1 MERGARAR
9 ARERECVNLKRFGKK
24 EKTHSSLF
32 PFFVSSLAR
41 ASPPLFPIMHRLAA
55 FLVDCNLNDNAAC
68 SLAEAL
74 REVGAKLS
82 LSSPAVAAAGGPEAP
97 RVGLFVAS
105 PPNAAAAEAAQG
117 PRRLGVSMQ
126 VRTKGRERERLKEIE
141 RERER
146 ERERASSMT
155 QRRRNKLS
163 PSTSTSQPRQQHKQV
178 LIKPSAFEPR
188 DWFQK
193 VARLPELAT
202 AGPFGG
208 EAGASALSEAFS
220 TLVAAAEASS
230 SAAAAAAA
238 APAAAPARPP
248 VAVPGYSQRTAVSL
262 MRVLDLI
269 RESKGGGGSATSR
282 FDGAA
287 AAEAEAVAGAASAAA
302 AAAGGTATAAE
313 IDAASP
319 PPSSPLATIYVITHA
334 LSDPG
339 AFAPAL
345 RAAAADRVGVS

>member
-1 MERGARAR
+1 
-9 ARERECVNLKRFGKK
+9 
-24 EKTHSSLF
+24 
-32 PFFVSSLAR
+32 
-41 ASPPLFPIMHRLAA
+41 
-55 FLVDCNLNDNAAC
+55 
-68 SLAEAL
+68 
-74 REVGAKLS
+74 
-82 LSSPAVAAAGGPEAP
+82 
-97 RVGLFVAS
+97 
-105 PPNAAAAEAAQG
+105 
-117 PRRLGVSMQ
+117 
-126 VRTKGRERERLKEIE
+126 
-141 RERER
+141 
-146 ERERASSMT
+146 MT

-287 AAEAEAVAGAASAAA
+287 AAEAEVVAGAASAAA
-302 AAAGGTATAAE
+302 AAAAGTATAAE
-313 IDAASP
+313 IDASSP

>member
-82 LSSPAVAAAGGPEAP
+82 LSSPAVAAAGGPEAH
-97 RVGLFVAS
+97 RDGLFVAS

-126 VRTKGRERERLKEIE
+126 VRTKGRERERLKEIA
-141 RERER
+141 R

-238 APAAAPARPP
+238 PAAAPARPP

-319 PPSSPLATIYVITHA
+319 PPSSPLTTIYVITHA